1 MRFIFLLWSI
11 FLLGAC
17 ITAQGQSLLLDP
29 IATFNSRLAETS
41 GLVHWQQGFISHN
54 DSGNDPELFMLSPEG
69 NIIARLPV
77 IAGNHDW
84 EDIAIRGNTLYV
96 ADTGNN
102 KGRRRDL
109 SILPLTLLRDQ
120 LQVQPLLPVTY
131 AEQSQFQPAPH
142 QHNFDAEALTWV
154 ADELWLFTKR
164 WLDQKTA
171 IYNVPTTGDPAP
183 LSARQRLNT
192 AMLVTGAEFDA
203 QTNTLLLL
211 GYSRSWWNR
220 TAWIWLYPVQDGHVQ
235 ESQGRRLQL
244 NKRGQFEGIALG
256 RDGFIY
262 VTRES
267 HDINLFR
274 SRQSLTDLLADS
286 PFLHDTGI
294 KLP

>member
-1 MRFIFLLWSI
+1 MRVIFLLWSI
-11 FLLGAC
+11 LLLGGC
-17 ITAQGQSLLLDP
+17 ITAQSQPLLLDP
-29 IATFNSRLAETS
+29 IATFDSRLAETS
-41 GLVHWQQGFISHN
+41 GLVRWQQGFISHN
-54 DSGNDPELFMLSPEG
+54 DSGNDAELFMLSPEG
-69 NIIARLPV
+69 EITARLPV
-77 IAGNHDW
+77 SAGNHDW
-84 EDIAIRGNTLYV
+84 EDMAVRGNTLYV

-102 KGRRRDL
+102 RGRRRDL
-109 SILPLTLLRDQ
+109 SILPLTLLQDQ
-120 LQVQPLLPVTY
+120 IQVQPSLPIVY
-131 AEQSQFQPAPH
+131 GEQNQFQPAPH

-154 ADELWLFTKR
+154 ADELWLLTKR

-171 IYNVPTTGDPAP
+171 IYTVPTTGNPAP

-192 AMLVTGAEFDA
+192 AMLVTGADFDS

-211 GYSRSWWNR
+211 GYNRNWWHR
-220 TAWIWLYPVQDGHVQ
+220 TAWIWLYPVQDGRVL

-256 RDGFIY
+256 QDGFIY
-262 VTRES
+262 VTREG

-274 SRQSLTDLLADS
+274 SRQSLTALLADS